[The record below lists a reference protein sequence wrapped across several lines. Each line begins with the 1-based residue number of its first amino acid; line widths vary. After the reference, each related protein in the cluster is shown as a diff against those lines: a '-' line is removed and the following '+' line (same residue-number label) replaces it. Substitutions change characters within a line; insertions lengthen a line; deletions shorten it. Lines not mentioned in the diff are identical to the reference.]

1 MKKFWFLILLGTIFA
16 CGTTN
21 AELKEQ
27 SLAQSILD
35 ETKTQAKVMCKIIVK
50 RFRLSDQTHEPV
62 EEAEVTIIKSKVELP
77 TPGNYVVLG
86 SMTVEAGNECKII
99 EITDAVKTGA
109 GTLGA
114 KYVLPWKIETIQ
126 NSKEWGTEI
135 DKHKWVEEKTLSS
148 YILLKPKQEKDL
160 DI

>member
-1 MKKFWFLILLGTIFA
+1 MKKLWFLALLGIAVLA
-16 CGTTN
+16 CGPANTQLR
-21 AELKEQ
+21 A
-27 SLAQSILD
+27 D
-35 ETKTQAKVMCKIIVK
+35 EPIPKSEPQKKVMCKIIVK
-50 RFRLSDQTHEPV
+50 RFRLSDQTYEPV
-62 EEAEVTIIKSKVELP
+62 EEAEVTIIESKMELP

-86 SMTVEAGNECKII
+86 SMTVEAEKECKVI

-148 YILLKPKQEKDL
+148 YILLKPKQEKNL
-160 DI
+160 DM